1 MKILFANKALYDYR
15 NASKEIKQAADKQFT
30 FLLKN
35 LKHPSLHAKKYD
47 EAKDV
52 WQGRIT
58 RDWRFYFQ
66 IRGDIYYIIT
76 IVKHSNK

>member
-1 MKILFANKALYDYR
+1 MRILFSGKALRDYQAVSDR
-15 NASKEIKQAADKQFT
+15 TRQAADKQFS

-35 LKHPSLHAKKYD
+35 FRHPSLRVKKYD
-47 EAKDV
+47 EAKDI

-58 RDWRFYFQ
+58 RGWRFYFQ

-76 IVKHSNK
+76 IVKHPE

>member
-1 MKILFANKALYDYR
+1 MKILFASKALRDYQ
-15 NASKEIKQAADKQFT
+15 NAPQEIKQTADKQFN

-35 LKHPSLHAKKYD
+35 LKYPSLRAKKYD

-52 WQGRIT
+52 WQARIT
-58 RDWRFYFQ
+58 RGWRFYFR

-76 IVKHSNK
+76 IAKHPE